1 MRISTSQ
8 MSDAAAA
15 AISQRQTD
23 LFRTQAQINSG
34 KRIMVSSDD
43 PVGAAQ
49 VALSRTALD
58 DTNRWAANQNTAKH
72 SLSLTEAT
80 LGNMGDA
87 LQNIR
92 ETLVAAGSGV
102 YDASQRASLAQ
113 ELGHRLSE
121 LVSIA
126 NTDNGGGGFL
136 FSGFKDRILPFTLSG
151 TSVGY
156 AGDQGVRSLEVNSG
170 TKMPVT
176 QNGADD
182 FMNIF
187 NGNGVFSSAATVANG
202 GSGVITVG
210 SVINAALVTG
220 HDYQVVFNAGGT
232 TYDIVD
238 TTTSTTINSNVA
250 YTSGA
255 AITLPG
261 IQVEISRTPSGGDTF
276 AVNASRQTSLFNT
289 VARGIALLGS
299 GNSTW
304 RANELGATLQD
315 IDRALDHI
323 NLKRAEAGSH
333 LAQLD
338 DMASAVADRAL
349 EHTGEISRLEDVDY
363 AQAATQL
370 AQQNVAL
377 QAALAT
383 YSKNTKL
390 NLFDYL

>member
-15 AISQRQTD
+15 AITQRQTD
-23 LFRTQAQINSG
+23 LFRTQEQINSG

-49 VALSRTALD
+49 VALARTALD
-58 DTNRWAANQNTAKH
+58 DTNRWAANQSMARHALT
-72 SLSLTEAT
+72 LTEAT
-80 LGNMGDA
+80 LGSMGDA

-92 ETLVAAGSGV
+92 QTLVAGGNGV
-102 YDASQRASLAQ
+102 YDATQRAALAQ
-113 ELGHRLSE
+113 DLGQRLSE
-121 LVSIA
+121 LVGIA
-126 NTDNGGGGFL
+126 NTDNGAGGFL
-136 FSGFKDRILPFTLSG
+136 FSGFKDRIQPFTMSG
-151 TSVGY
+151 TSVAY

-187 NGNGVFSSAATVANG
+187 NGNGVFSTAATVSNG

-210 SVINAALVTG
+210 SVTNASLVTG
-220 HDYQVVFNAGGT
+220 HDYQIVFNAGGA
-232 TYDIVD
+232 TYDLVD
-238 TTTSTTINSNVA
+238 TTTSTTLGSNLA

-255 AITLPG
+255 AIALPG
-261 IQVEISRTPSGGDTF
+261 MQVEISGTPAAGDAF
-276 AVNASRQTSLFNT
+276 AVNASRQASLFSA

-304 RANELGATLQD
+304 RANELGATLQG

-323 NLKRAEAGSH
+323 NLKRGEAGLH

-338 DMASAVADRAL
+338 DMAGAVADRAL
-349 EHTGEISRLEDVDY
+349 EHTSEISRLEDVDY

-370 AQQNVAL
+370 SQRNIAL
-377 QAALAT
+377 QAVLAT
-383 YSKNTKL
+383 YSKNSKL